1 MPGIGAAVYEV
12 LAADTAV
19 AAILGTASIPR
30 MLSMKQP
37 LFLTRSMPS
46 HARTKT
52 ATWPE
57 SFGGM
62 TAEVTGQF
70 LTATYK
76 QAQDLLRE
84 GRRTLNAMAGT
95 HASKT
100 IDAAQVTDGSDT
112 PSGPIERDDQQTF
125 QADLTVNLLYRE

>member
-19 AAILGTASIPR
+19 AAILGDRIYPADAVDETTSVPYAEYA
-30 MLSMKQP
+30 
-37 LFLTRSMPS
+37 LTREDEDRDL
-46 HARTKT
+46 AGVLR
-52 ATWPE
+52 
-57 SFGGM
+57 GYD
-62 TAEVTGQF
+62 AEVTVSF